1 MNWKGEEMNSTEVG
15 KILRTM
21 EALFQN
27 FKVDNVMDAMAAW
40 EWALKDY
47 DYNRVGEAL
56 QTYIRT
62 EGSNF
67 APSASKLISLI
78 NIDREMTMPTEQ
90 EAWAM
95 VRKAVQSLDWFN
107 PQKEFDKLPEVVQ
120 KAVINPATLKEW
132 AMTEGDIEQVIG
144 SNFMRTYR
152 QVVQRELTEE
162 KLPDSVRERIEQAR
176 QNLLDNGRLGI
187 EG

>member
-1 MNWKGEEMNSTEVG
+1 MNSTEVG
-15 KILRTM
+15 KLLRTM

-56 QTYIRT
+56 QTYMRT

-95 VRKAVQSLDWFN
+95 VRKAIQSLDWYD
-107 PQKEFDKLPEVVQ
+107 PQKEFNKLPEVV
-120 KAVINPATLKEW
+120 KKTVINPLTLKEW

-162 KLPDSVRERIEQAR
+162 KLPEAVRQRIEAAR
-176 QNLLDNGRLGI
+176 NNLLDKGQLRLE

>member
-1 MNWKGEEMNSTEVG
+1 MNTAEVA
-15 KILRTM
+15 KLLSVLDN
-21 EALFQN
+21 LFPN
-27 FKVDNVMDAMAAW
+27 FKVENKAEAIAAW

-47 DYNRVGEAL
+47 DYGEISEAVKV
-56 QTYIRT
+56 YMRT

-67 APSASKLISLI
+67 APSASKLISLTTI
-78 NIDREMTMPTEQ
+78 HKELSAPTEQ

-95 VRKAVQSLDWFN
+95 VRKAIQSLDWYD
-107 PQKEFDKLPEVVQ
+107 PQKEFDKLPEVV
-120 KAVINPATLKEW
+120 KKTVINPATLKEW

-162 KLPDSVRERIEQAR
+162 KLPEAVRQRIEAAR
-176 QNLLDNGRLGI
+176 NNLLDKGQLRLE

>member
-1 MNWKGEEMNSTEVG
+1 MNTTEVA
-15 KILRTM
+15 KLLSVLDN
-21 EALFQN
+21 LFPN
-27 FKVDNVMDAMAAW
+27 FKVENKTEAIAAW

-47 DYNRVGEAL
+47 EFGDISEAVKV
-56 QTYIRT
+56 YMNT

-67 APSASKLISLI
+67 APSASKLISLTTI
-78 NIDREMTMPTEQ
+78 HKELSAPTEQ

-95 VRKAVQSLDWFN
+95 VRKAIQSLDWFS